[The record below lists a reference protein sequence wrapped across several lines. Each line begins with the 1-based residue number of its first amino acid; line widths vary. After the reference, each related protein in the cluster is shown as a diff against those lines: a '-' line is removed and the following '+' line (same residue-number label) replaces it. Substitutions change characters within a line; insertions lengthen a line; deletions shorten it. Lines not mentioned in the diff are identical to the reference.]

1 MDTIRHVAALPV
13 IDGRDRER
21 ADRLSYI
28 AMSSFVLEAEF
39 AAVRREAE
47 VEMKHAV
54 EEAVKAER
62 AKVVADLRTR
72 ARGCAIMR
80 SMKMTEQART
90 LESLA
95 LCIER
100 GEHL

>member
-13 IDGRDRER
+13 IDSRDRER

-47 VEMKHAV
+47 VEMKSAV
-54 EEAVKAER
+54 AEAVKAER
-62 AKVVADLRTR
+62 ARCADWAQHMRENGENDLRGLIR
-72 ARGCAIMR
+72 VIR
-80 SMKMTEQART
+80 SGAE
-90 LESLA
+90 LSGEDES
-95 LCIER
+95 
-100 GEHL
+100 